1 MASDKTIS
9 ETGLVHVYCGDGKG
23 KTTAAIGLCA
33 RAAGSGKK
41 VLFVQFFKD
50 GSSAENVSLRSRA
63 WFPRSQEN
71 VETMHE
77 PRYFGRVVNMGQAEF
92 SLCRSAYSA
101 LFERA
106 LRRAAEENFDL
117 LVLDEAV
124 SACNHGAID
133 EKQLLGFLKARP
145 AGLEVVLTGRD
156 PSQELMEAADYV
168 TEMKKFKHP
177 FESGI
182 AARRGIEF

>member
-1 MASDKTIS
+1 M
-9 ETGLVHVYCGDGKG
+9 
-23 KTTAAIGLCA
+23 
-33 RAAGSGKK
+33 R
-41 VLFVQFFKD
+41 
-50 GSSAENVSLRSRA
+50 SLA
-63 WFPRSQEN
+63 N

-133 EKQLLGFLKARP
+133 EKQLLRFLKARP
-145 AGLEVVLTGRD
+145 CGAGSRAHGKRPL
-156 PSQELMEAADYV
+156 PSAHGSGGLRHGNEKIQ
-168 TEMKKFKHP
+168 TP
-177 FESGI
+177 FRIGGS

>member
-1 MASDKTIS
+1 
-9 ETGLVHVYCGDGKG
+9 
-23 KTTAAIGLCA
+23 
-33 RAAGSGKK
+33 
-41 VLFVQFFKD
+41 
-50 GSSAENVSLRSRA
+50 
-63 WFPRSQEN
+63 
-71 VETMHE
+71 MHE

-156 PSQELMEAADYV
+156 PSQALLEAADYV

-182 AARRGIEF
+182 ARTPRHRVLNGNLQYIRQISEKKAKIFYRIIDFVSDL

>member
-50 GSSAENVSLRSRA
+50 GSSAENVSLRSLA
-63 WFPRSQEN
+63 N

-92 SLCRSAYSA
+92 SLCRSAYSV
-101 LFERA
+101 RKS
-106 LRRAAEENFDL
+106 AAPR
-117 LVLDEAV
+117 
-124 SACNHGAID
+124 SG
-133 EKQLLGFLKARP
+133 G
-145 AGLEVVLTGRD
+145 
-156 PSQELMEAADYV
+156 EL
-168 TEMKKFKHP
+168 
-177 FESGI
+177 
-182 AARRGIEF
+182 

>member
-50 GSSAENVSLRSRA
+50 GSSAENVSLRSLA
-63 WFPRSQEN
+63 N

-77 PRYFGRVVNMGQAEF
+77 PRYFGRVVNMGRAEF

-106 LRRAAEENFDL
+106 LCRAAEENFDL

-156 PSQELMEAADYV
+156 PSQALLEAADYV